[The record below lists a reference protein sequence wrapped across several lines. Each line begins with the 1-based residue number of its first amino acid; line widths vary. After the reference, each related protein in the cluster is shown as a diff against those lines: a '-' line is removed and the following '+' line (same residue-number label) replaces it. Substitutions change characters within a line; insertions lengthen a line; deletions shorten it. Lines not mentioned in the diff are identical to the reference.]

1 MADKQPFSRA
11 RGVTGRMTL
20 VHSSQDLT
28 VTTSFSNQDCSCVD
42 RSTVDVFAVP
52 ATADV
57 PAECERVSSMID
69 RVETTLDHLETLSEL
84 LDFEPAYH
92 VAPLAFPL
100 PVDFKLS
107 VVIPVYNEE
116 ATLRTIL
123 ARVSSIPIPK
133 EIILVDDCSTDGT
146 REILRTLTRVP
157 GLQLI
162 RKPHN
167 EGKGAA
173 LRTGFAAA
181 TGDVVVVQDADL
193 EYDPRDFPR
202 LLQPIIEDRA
212 DVVYGS
218 RFPRDAPRDPSWL
231 HRFGNGLLTRASN
244 LFTGLRLTD
253 METGYKAFR
262 RDVLRG
268 IEIHQDRFGFEP
280 EVTAKLA
287 RRGARVVEVPID
299 YDARSYTEGKKI
311 GVKDAINALYC
322 IVRYGW
328 WK

>member
-1 MADKQPFSRA
+1 
-11 RGVTGRMTL
+11 MTL
-20 VHSSQDLT
+20 VDNSKDPT
-28 VTTSFSNQDCSCVD
+28 VTTSFSDQDYSGGDQTPVAMCPNVETAEAPAACAQAS
-42 RSTVDVFAVP
+42 AV
-52 ATADV
+52 
-57 PAECERVSSMID
+57 IH
-69 RVETTLDHLETLSEL
+69 RVETTLDRLETLSSL

-92 VAPLAFPL
+92 VRPLDFAL
-100 PVDFKLS
+100 PANFKLS

-123 ARVSSIPIPK
+123 ARVCRIPIPK

-146 REILRTLTRVP
+146 REILRTLADVP

-162 RKPHN
+162 CKPHN

-193 EYDPRDFPR
+193 EYDPRDFPQ

-218 RFPRDAPRDPSWL
+218 RFLGDAPRDPSWL

-244 LFTGLRLTD
+244 LLTGLRLTD
-253 METGYKAFR
+253 METCYKAFR
-262 RDVLRG
+262 RDILSG
-268 IEIHQDRFGFEP
+268 IEIRQNRFGFEP

-287 RRGARVVEVPID
+287 RLGARVVEVPVN

-311 GVKDAINALYC
+311 GIKDALNALYC

-328 WK
+328 GR

>member
-1 MADKQPFSRA
+1 VD
-11 RGVTGRMTL
+11 
-20 VHSSQDLT
+20 SSKDLI
-28 VTTSFSNQDCSCVD
+28 VTTSFSDQDFTCSDPTPVAVFPD
-42 RSTVDVFAVP
+42 LQSTGARAACEQASAV
-52 ATADV
+52 T
-57 PAECERVSSMID
+57 S
-69 RVETTLDHLETLSEL
+69 RVETALDRLEMLSGL

-92 VAPLAFPL
+92 VLPLDIVL
-100 PVDFKLS
+100 PATFKLS

-123 ARVSSIPIPK
+123 ARVCRIPIPK

-146 REILRTLTRVP
+146 REILRTLADVP

-162 RKPHN
+162 CKPHN

-173 LRTGFAAA
+173 LRSGFAAA

-193 EYDPRDFPR
+193 EYDPRDFPQ
-202 LLQPIIEDRA
+202 LLQPIIEGRA

-218 RFPRDAPRDPSWL
+218 RFLGDAPRDPSWL

-244 LFTGLRLTD
+244 LLTGLHLTD
-253 METGYKAFR
+253 METCYKAFR

-268 IEIHQDRFGFEP
+268 IEIRQNRFGFEP

-287 RRGARVVEVPID
+287 RRGARIVEVPIN
-299 YDARSYTEGKKI
+299 YDARGYTEGKKI
-311 GVKDAINALYC
+311 GIQDALNALYC

-328 WK
+328 C